1 MSTNRTSILA
11 YVAVASLGI
20 AAASLAVSD
29 AAAGVFCN
37 RPLAATTFGGPRYA
51 APAAR
56 AYSQP
61 VSRKKVVARKKA
73 PPVQAKSSPAAA
85 SVKVA
90 RRKPVAAPDPVKLA
104 STAGAADVAEAA
116 GAANATTDLRATTC
130 LTKEYLETGAVMFK
144 DTCTKE
150 WAVNSTAV
158 TEKAASSA
166 GPACLT
172 KENHPNGV
180 VMFRDGCT
188 NEWAMNT
195 AEQLAQLPPAR

>member
-1 MSTNRTSILA
+1 MSTNRTSIFA
-11 YVAVASLGI
+11 YVAVASLGV
-20 AAASLAVSD
+20 AATSFTASD
-29 AAAGVFCN
+29 AAAGFLCN
-37 RPLAATTFGGPRYA
+37 RPLAATTFSGPRYVAPA
-51 APAAR
+51 APAYR
-56 AYSQP
+56 Q
-61 VSRKKVVARKKA
+61 KVVARKA
-73 PPVQAKSSPAAA
+73 SPAQAKSSPAAT

-104 STAGAADVAEAA
+104 STAGAANVAEAA

-130 LTKEYLETGAVMFK
+130 LTKQYLETGAVMFK

-150 WAVNSTAV
+150 WAINSTTA
-158 TEKAASSA
+158 TGQAASPA
-166 GPACLT
+166 GRTCLT

-195 AEQLAQLPPAR
+195 AEQLAEAPQAR